1 MTERVLSI
9 AIVNKTKGKLP
20 RLPFARIKNAILGKN
35 YELSVAI
42 VGPNESRKINR
53 TYRGKD
59 KPTNVLSFPLSK
71 SSGELVLTPAI
82 IAREAPQFEV
92 STTQMTLYLAI
103 HGMLHL
109 KGLEH
114 GSTMETA
121 ERKYM
126 KQFGFSI

>member
-1 MTERVLSI
+1 MKFFGMTM
-9 AIVNKTKGKLP
+9 
-20 RLPFARIKNAILGKN
+20 
-35 YELSVAI
+35 
-42 VGPNESRKINR
+42 R
-53 TYRGKD
+53 TF
-59 KPTNVLSFPLSK
+59 TAF
-71 SSGELVLTPAI
+71 LV
-82 IAREAPQFEV
+82 
-92 STTQMTLYLAI
+92 I

>member
-1 MTERVLSI
+1 MTTSNLLEI
-9 AIVNKTKGKLP
+9 TNTTKGKLP
-20 RLPFARIKNAILGKN
+20 RLPFLEIKNAILGKN
-35 YELSVAI
+35 YEISIAF
-42 VGPNESRKINR
+42 VGTSTSKKLNT
-53 TYRGKD
+53 TYRQKEYA
-59 KPTNVLSFPLSK
+59 TNVLSFPNSK
-71 SSGELVLTPAI
+71 QTGEIVLCPAVMKKEMKFFNMNMQTFTAFLV
-82 IAREAPQFEV
+82 
-92 STTQMTLYLAI
+92 I

>member
-1 MTERVLSI
+1 MTTSNLLEI
-9 AIVNKTKGKLP
+9 TNATKGKLP
-20 RLPFARIKNAILGKN
+20 RLPFLDIKNAILGET
-35 YELSVAI
+35 YDLSIAF
-42 VGPNESRKINR
+42 VGKTTSKKLNT
-53 TYRGKD
+53 TYRQKEYA
-59 KPTNVLSFPLSK
+59 TNVLSFPNSK
-71 SSGELVLTPAI
+71 KSGEIVLCPDVMKKEMKFFGMTMRTFTAFLV
-82 IAREAPQFEV
+82 
-92 STTQMTLYLAI
+92 I